1 MTDFNTAH
9 EHLTAERDA
18 GNYSDAVH
26 IDPEVAAAYAT
37 LIGADAW
44 EWPDW
49 IDAADAAYRGSWG
62 DIHIRPEIDPVD
74 STYSV
79 VAGYMFRVK

>member
-1 MTDFNTAH
+1 MTDFLTAH

-18 GNYSDAVH
+18 GDYSDALHV
-26 IDPEVAAAYAT
+26 DPEVAAAYAS
-37 LIGADAW
+37 LHNLDPVK
-44 EWPDW
+44 WPEW

-74 STYSV
+74 SLYAV
-79 VAGYMFRVK
+79 EHGYLFRTR